1 MEKYYTKKNVP
12 FGANC
17 GNWKNLTWFRLTF
30 QKTKRLLRK
39 NWRIAIL
46 VAIFYIATPI
56 ATIVYSLKVRT
67 EKAAFAI
74 FPQAPLPACILI
86 VTLNMLTADSFQRL
100 FSWFNNTVVV
110 RLWLLF
116 TPLLDYFF
124 VVSESIFAQYFVK
137 MPRTSS
143 KPRKSKF
150 QGESTALNEQEN
162 RRDAYTIKLWIFLW
176 RSRSKISRSITLC

>member
-1 MEKYYTKKNVP
+1 MDQSKYPIRGFQKNGP

-17 GNWKNLTWFRLTF
+17 RNWKNLKWWCSNISQSWFRLIF

-46 VAIFYIATPI
+46 VAIFFIATPI

-86 VTLNMLTADSFQRL
+86 VTLKMLTADNFQRL
-100 FSWFNNTVVV
+100 F
-110 RLWLLF
+110 RILWS
-116 TPLLDYFF
+116 LLDYFF
-124 VVSESIFAQYFVK
+124 VVSESISAQYFVK

-143 KPRKSKF
+143 KPRKRKF
-150 QGESTALNEQEN
+150 QGEST
-162 RRDAYTIKLWIFLW
+162 LWT
-176 RSRSKISRSITLC
+176 SKKNAEMHIR